1 MSFTVAEV
9 LADVR
14 ELIQDSNSPTRYSD
28 AFIIRKINQ
37 TVRRCVIMRPDLFVY
52 TTTMQC
58 LAGSLQT
65 APTDSARFMDVLANQ
80 DGDTVKE
87 VSQDVL
93 DTMYPT
99 WGNLTGAA
107 ATNWMRYPRDPNK
120 FYVYPPATAGAVIQ
134 IAYARTPAMLI
145 STDVIPMQDV
155 YYPVVVDGTVWLME
169 SVDAEHVESGRAKMF
184 QDSFKELLT
193 AGLTARRIV
202 DNATGGEPK
211 DEVIV

>member
-14 ELIQDSNSPTRYSD
+14 ELIQDTQSPYRYSD
-28 AFIIRKINQ
+28 AFVIRKINQ
-37 TVRRCVIMRPDLFVY
+37 TVRRCVIMRPDLFIN
-52 TTTMQC
+52 TTTMSC
-58 LAGSLQT
+58 VAGSLQT
-65 APTDSARFMDVLANQ
+65 APADSARFMDVLANQ
-80 DGDTVKE
+80 SGDTVKE

-99 WGNLTGAA
+99 WGNIASAA

-120 FYVYPPATAGAVIQ
+120 FYVYPPAAGGAVIQ
-134 IAYARTPAMLI
+134 IAYAKTPAMLI
-145 STDVIPMQDV
+145 STDIVPIQDV
-155 YYPVVVDGTVWLME
+155 YYPTIVDGTVWIME

-184 QDSFKELLT
+184 QDSFKEQLT